1 MGESRDI
8 IDESQYQWFIIVSV
22 GYCVGNACGLIIYTL
37 LHTGT
42 FIFMYRA
49 QEIKCRLHGRE
60 WNKRFSWSGE
70 AARER
75 EEIDFAC
82 YTTASSY
89 WRKLRKPICSRDPF
103 SFFACVTRSKKNQ
116 EEWDYSDAV
125 IFLKNKFASKLLF

>member
-8 IDESQYQWFIIVSV
+8 MDESQYQWFIIGSV
-22 GYCVGNACGLIIYTL
+22 GYCVGNACGLIIYT

-70 AARER
+70 AAKER
-75 EEIDFAC
+75 EEIDFATRRPRIIGGNFVSRFAVAIPSFC
-82 YTTASSY
+82 
-89 WRKLRKPICSRDPF
+89 LRYS
-103 SFFACVTRSKKNQ
+103 SKKKSGRMN
-116 EEWDYSDAV
+116 ET
-125 IFLKNKFASKLLF
+125 I